1 MLETY
6 FSAQKTLARLRTGP
20 SGPHIEGFADALEQD
35 GYSPA
40 SAVRYLRAAAHL
52 GHFLH
57 RRRRALA
64 DVDAGTLEAFRS
76 HLPRCHCPLSN
87 GGTANHHVLFGAK
100 RFHVHLCRTG
110 VCHAEPVLS
119 RPNAEPALIA
129 SFREWFQRHRG
140 AAAPTLR
147 HYCRGAAD
155 LLNGLGEDLSQWDT
169 GRIRT
174 FVFDQAKHSGASTT
188 QHLITAIR
196 AFLRFLSFHGH
207 CRINLDQAVPGFAHW
222 RLASLPP
229 CLTADEVARLIA
241 TCDGP
246 SVRCLRDR
254 AILLLLVRLGLR
266 AGDVARLR
274 LTDLEWERGT
284 LRVVGKGRYEV
295 RLPLPQDA
303 GDALLQYLVAR
314 PDLGATDHVFLRQI
328 APFKP
333 FVSNHCV
340 SGVVKRALKKAGVH
354 TAAKGAHLL
363 RHTAATEMLR
373 QGVPLDRIGLVL
385 RHRSLDMTAYYAKVD
400 IGLLKQVAQPWPEV
414 HS

>member
-1 MLETY
+1 
-6 FSAQKTLARLRTGP
+6 
-20 SGPHIEGFADALEQD
+20 
-35 GYSPA
+35 
-40 SAVRYLRAAAHL
+40 
-52 GHFLH
+52 
-57 RRRRALA
+57 
-64 DVDAGTLEAFRS
+64 
-76 HLPRCHCPLSN
+76 
-87 GGTANHHVLFGAK
+87 
-100 RFHVHLCRTG
+100 
-110 VCHAEPVLS
+110 
-119 RPNAEPALIA
+119 
-129 SFREWFQRHRG
+129 
-140 AAAPTLR
+140 
-147 HYCRGAAD
+147 
-155 LLNGLGEDLSQWDT
+155 LLNGLGEDPSQWDT
-169 GRIRT
+169 GRIRA
-174 FVFDQAKHSGASTT
+174 FVFDRAKQSGASTT
-188 QHLITAIR
+188 QHLITAVR
-196 AFLRFLSFHGH
+196 AVLRFLRFHGL
-207 CRINLDQAVPGFAHW
+207 CQSDLDQAVPVFAHW
-222 RLASLPP
+222 RLASLPS
-229 CLTADEVARLIA
+229 CLTADEVARVIA
-241 TCDGP
+241 TCDGS

-266 AGDVARLR
+266 ASDVARLR

-303 GDALLQYLVAR
+303 GDTLLQYLVAR
-314 PDLGATDHVFLRQI
+314 PALGATHHVFLRQI
-328 APFKP
+328 APFTP